1 MHSQSKRA
9 SAILEA
15 VARGLVSFEPSVTE
29 YWFEVVEVGLEST
42 PARDNWRK
50 LMQNVVTHFPG
61 HGTLFE
67 EKYLE
72 GKSEGKSE
80 GKAEGKAEDILR
92 VLTVRG
98 VPVSDDVRKHV
109 TACTDL
115 DTLTTW
121 FDRSLTVSRAED
133 LFSAEEDDPA
143 AS

>member
-1 MHSQSKRA
+1 
-9 SAILEA
+9 
-15 VARGLVSFEPSVTE
+15 
-29 YWFEVVEVGLEST
+29 
-42 PARDNWRK
+42 
-50 LMQNVVTHFPG
+50 MQNVVTHFPG

-72 GKSEGKSE
+72 GKSEGK
-80 GKAEGKAEDILR
+80 AEGKAEDILR
-92 VLTVRG
+92 VLAVRG
-98 VPVSDDVRKHV
+98 VPVSDDVRKQV

-115 DTLTTW
+115 DILTTW

>member
-1 MHSQSKRA
+1 MS
-9 SAILEA
+9 LE
-15 VARGLVSFEPSVTE
+15 PDVTK

-72 GKSEGKSE
+72 GKSEGK
-80 GKAEGKAEDILR
+80 AEGKAEDILR

-98 VPVSDDVRKHV
+98 VPVSDDVRQRV
-109 TACTDL
+109 TACLDL
-115 DTLTTW
+115 DTLTAW
-121 FDRSLTVSRAED
+121 FDRSLTASRAED
-133 LFSAEEDDPA
+133 LFADATEGTT

>member
-9 SAILEA
+9 AGILEA
-15 VARGLVSFEPSVTE
+15 VVRGLVSLEPDMTK

-72 GKSEGKSE
+72 GKSEGK
-80 GKAEGKAEDILR
+80 AEGKAEDILR
-92 VLTVRG
+92 ALTVRG
-98 VPVSDDVRKHV
+98 VPVSDDVRQRV
-109 TACTDL
+109 TACLDL
-115 DTLTTW
+115 DTLTAW
-121 FDRSLTVSRAED
+121 FDRSLTASRAED
-133 LFSAEEDDPA
+133 LFADATEGTT

>member
-1 MHSQSKRA
+1 MHSRSKRA
-9 SAILEA
+9 ADILGE
-15 VARGLVSFEPSVTE
+15 VARGLVSLEPSVTE

-98 VPVSDDVRKHV
+98 VPVSDDVRQRV
-109 TACTDL
+109 TACLDL
-115 DTLTTW
+115 DTLTAW
-121 FDRSLTVSRAED
+121 FDRSLTASRAED
-133 LFSAEEDDPA
+133 LFADATEGTT